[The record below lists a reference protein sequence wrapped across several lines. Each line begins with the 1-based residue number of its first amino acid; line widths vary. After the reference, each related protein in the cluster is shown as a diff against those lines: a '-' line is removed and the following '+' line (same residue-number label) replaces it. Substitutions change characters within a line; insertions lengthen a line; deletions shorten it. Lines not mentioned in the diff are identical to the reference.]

1 MSWNIFKTAKEMGDD
16 LKAQGQT
23 IRWLVDKVDK
33 LEQANKLLVN
43 SNQALIRKQEVLV
56 ERVKD
61 LSHEIYTQS
70 RQLNSYSAAPVRSE
84 VEPVFTKEEVSA
96 AELAAKERKRQYD
109 REWYAKNKKLKALRE
124 KKAAY
129 SKAYYLRKKMEKA
142 NEQTTSTTT

>member
-1 MSWNIFKTAKEMGDD
+1 MTWNIFKTAKEMGDD

-33 LEQANKLLVN
+33 LEQANKLLVT

-70 RQLNSYSAAPVRSE
+70 RQATLYAAAPVRSE
-84 VEPVFTKEEVSA
+84 GGPVFTKEEVSA
-96 AELAAKERKRQYD
+96 AELAAKEKKRKYQ
-109 REWYAKNKKLKALRE
+109 REWYAKNKNKKALLA

-129 SKAYYLRKKMEKA
+129 ARAYYKRKK
-142 NEQTTSTTT
+142 EQGK

>member
-1 MSWNIFKTAKEMGDD
+1 MTWNIFKTAKEMGDD

-33 LEQANKLLVN
+33 LEQANKLLVT

-70 RQLNSYSAAPVRSE
+70 RQATLYAAAPVRSE
-84 VEPVFTKEEVSA
+84 GGPVFTKEEVSA
-96 AELAAKERKRQYD
+96 AELAAKEKKRKYQ
-109 REWYAKNKKLKALRE
+109 REWYAKNKHKNNLRAR
-124 KKAAY
+124 KAAY
-129 SKAYYLRKKMEKA
+129 ARAYYKRKK
-142 NEQTTSTTT
+142 EQGK